1 MHPFGN
7 AVGNSIVRNRI
18 EAQLEREKLQAG
30 VAAFLNQKADLI
42 DQQAGALVSAEASKA
57 AGKVLDAVTT
67 ENEARFDAMSDALE
81 RSNDAMMDQY
91 RNKRAEAAAGLAAM
105 SDKTRGDIAAFDLL
119 VLAGRRRRQEQQSV
133 TAAYYGR
140 KALDFRI
147 ENPVYK
153 GSATLLTSQQIQRA
167 QGLIRHDGAV
177 MEMTR
182 RQGELDKVTQ
192 ELYRA
197 YYGKPG
203 LLLNSEGYTQF
214 SNLNAEIGLAKGALG
229 LGYDAIKNSGIELA
243 YGNLNSMTPKGFL
256 GNALPND
263 PNFRTLTWGFGMASD
278 VKGQP
283 LFSLS
288 SQALTQP
295 VDIAL
300 DTPWARIGNGALTY
314 AGPLVGTAGIIDMG
328 FKDFTNPSYNPTGWD
343 YFSFSSKNAVDWG
356 MARIGAAGP
365 FGALASLTYTAVDYK
380 LSSYEYRPTRPLD
393 GSFDKRTGWH
403 GFGYSLSDSYL
414 NNIEANQRILG
425 PNWKMH
431 GKN

>member
-1 MHPFGN
+1 MNASSANRLSSAVDTAIGN
-7 AVGNSIVRNRI
+7 R
-18 EAQLEREKLQAG
+18 
-30 VAAFLNQKADLI
+30 
-42 DQQAGALVSAEASKA
+42 
-57 AGKVLDAVTT
+57 
-67 ENEARFDAMSDALE
+67 
-81 RSNDAMMDQY
+81 
-91 RNKRAEAAAGLAAM
+91 AAGLEHTVYGWFD
-105 SDKTRGDIAAFDLL
+105 SQIPGAFDLASAQQMAAADTML
-119 VLAGRRRRQEQQSV
+119 TQAADKRASAIDGYLKSRDNSRQGIADIDVLALAGRRRRQQQSAQ
-133 TAAYYGR
+133 TKAYYGN
-140 KALDFRI
+140 KALDFRMD
-147 ENPVYK
+147 NPVYK
-153 GSATLLTSQQIQRA
+153 GSATLLTPQQIQRA

-197 YYGKPG
+197 YYGKPE

-243 YGNLNSMTPKGFL
+243 YGNLNNMTPKGFQ

-314 AGPLVGTAGIIDMG
+314 AGPIVGTIGIVDMLSQ
-328 FKDFTNPSYNPTGWD
+328 DLANPAYNPTGWD
-343 YFSFSSKNAVDWG
+343 YFSVSSKNAVDWG
-356 MARIGAAGP
+356 MARVGAAGP
-365 FGALASLTYTAVDYK
+365 FGALASLVYTAVDYK
-380 LSSYEYRPTRPLD
+380 LSSFEYRPTLPLD